1 LADDG
6 LHTLKLKKKA
16 SFDMDLLAE
25 TRSVLEKA
33 DYSVYKPSIRDSIL
47 YFEDRTV
54 LGFVWVASSSRQLFQ
69 GWQTEQDSFLKS
81 SAKRIA
87 AAPSK
92 AWNIYSV
99 FLTDD
104 NADSETQQKISAIQ
118 EDFRS
123 TRKIAQ
129 SGLVIPQDVVNAL
142 LPLLPIQ
149 NVITERGLSRE
160 MMRSK
165 LAEAVGGQ
173 TITGLERIA
182 AAGDRKV
189 REMAITDVAALF
201 LRRK

>member
-1 LADDG
+1 
-6 LHTLKLKKKA
+6 
-16 SFDMDLLAE
+16 MDLLAE